1 MHTDLIYRLNPVNG
15 EVIKYLMPTLSPN
28 FRNIDVDS
36 STDPVSVWL
45 GANHQAKIIRV
56 EPLE

>member
-1 MHTDLIYRLNPVNG
+1 VTEYLI
-15 EVIKYLMPTLSPN
+15 PTLSPN